1 MAYIPY
7 FINHQ
12 NLQNSLSNLREKV
25 KLLKVFLHFIS
36 LCRWP
41 LLLENKKKRHGQKS
55 YFTGTYTVNNL
66 IICKHFPFSY
76 FYIFIIAHF
85 HIKLNVLFHHQGSK
99 KVTLKQE
106 EEKKNQSALY
116 HGPISGS
123 PMLLYSFHHFHFEIF
138 QTPQNRLIK

>member
-76 FYIFIIAHF
+76 FHIFIIAHF

-106 EEKKNQSALY
+106 EEKKISQHFTMAQSRV
-116 HGPISGS
+116 
-123 PMLLYSFHHFHFEIF
+123 LLCYFIHFTIFILKYSKHPKID
-138 QTPQNRLIK
+138 